1 MRKHCSTCARGE
13 CPTRRR
19 GLCSRMRS
27 PANYWISSS
36 PSRFAPTWKRWSPA
50 GSRRTATGR
59 GHTPVTSDLA
69 GRYQEVIIGHGRHPH
84 NFRKLEDPTRTARGV
99 NPLCGNQLTVHPE
112 LTDGRITDIALR
124 GSGGSRAARSHG
136 THFEAPST
144 VTVPRGP
151 GSSRG

>member
-1 MRKHCSTCARGE
+1 M
-13 CPTRRR
+13 
-19 GLCSRMRS
+19 
-27 PANYWISSS
+27 
-36 PSRFAPTWKRWSPA
+36 
-50 GSRRTATGR
+50 
-59 GHTPVTSDLA
+59 TSDLA

-124 GSGGSRAARSHG
+124 GSGGAIPQASASLMTTVLTDKSEEEVLALFGEVHAMLTGGSDGEVDLPRIGSLVALSRMSESPSGSSAPRSHG
-136 THFEAPST
+136 THST